1 MKKYLVETLAV
12 ILLGLAVFGLVHQ
25 QLNTN
30 DVWFNLRE
38 VANHEAIVACFVI
51 AAVALVVGKY
61 LGRR

>member
-12 ILLGLAVFGLVHQ
+12 ILLIMAVFGLIHQ

-30 DVWFNLRE
+30 DVWFNFRE
-38 VANHEAIVACFVI
+38 VANHEAIVACFVV